1 MKERGETLLKLLG
14 FFFSPT
20 VFESDSLVEYE
31 IIGSGVGV
39 DTEITDALELIF
51 VTNSGIF
58 GKEWLD
64 ECSGNFQRIGVEQFT
79 EILFGFSRRIFN
91 HEESVVETHGCLL
104 AVICRHPV

>member
-31 IIGSGVGV
+31 IFGSGVGV

-51 VTNSGIF
+51 VTNSGIL

-64 ECSGNFQRIGVEQFT
+64 ECSMKRQLVLVCQFT
-79 EILFGFSRRIFN
+79 EIIVGVSAMIFN
-91 HEESVVETHGCLL
+91 HE
-104 AVICRHPV
+104 

>member
-20 VFESDSLVEYE
+20 VFESDSLVEYK
-31 IIGSGVGV
+31 IFGSGVGV

-64 ECSGNFQRIGVEQFT
+64 ECSGNFQRIGYFCVDPDST
-79 EILFGFSRRIFN
+79 ADNLVFN
-91 HEESVVETHGCLL
+91 KTIGLKDSWAKEK
-104 AVICRHPV
+104 AK